1 MLKVIRFIVLL
12 PLKIAALPI
21 ILALIA
27 ATWIAVFFTSMSA
40 WFFNLLAFLL
50 FAYSV
55 IGDCMGDLH
64 GAEFRKSLIASFV
77 VFMVPNIAEWFIFR
91 LVESLTFS

>member
-1 MLKVIRFIVLL
+1 MLKVIKFIVLL

-21 ILALIA
+21 IVALIA

-55 IGDCMGDLH
+55 IAAWVICMELSSG
-64 GAEFRKSLIASFV
+64 SF
-77 VFMVPNIAEWFIFR
+77 
-91 LVESLTFS
+91 